1 MRLRP
6 PAPRPRLQIGEA
18 SLGDEQQARDSRRL
32 GVTPDERLRLTDGDA
47 ESGGNVDAREH
58 WLAVEGHDVF
68 LLRTNRNWRPLIGRP

>member
-32 GVTPDERLRLTDGDA
+32 GVPPDERLSLTDGDP
-47 ESGGNVDAREH
+47 ETRRDIETGEH
-58 WLAVEGHDVF
+58 WLAVEGHDATSTSRCVSITSAF
-68 LLRTNRNWRPLIGRP
+68 W